1 MKLVPIKIFGR
12 EGNVKYFGTDE
23 DVLIPDT
30 YEEKDEELRGVWVS
44 TVANIDIPKMKLDD
58 NGKVTEEGVKE
69 YKEYLLSII
78 KTVKEYNM
86 NTVVFQVRPVND
98 ALYDSEMN
106 PWSNVLTGVEG
117 LYPGFDPF
125 GYFMEEAK
133 KANISVH
140 AWINPYRAG
149 RVDIFQIMKDDRPM
163 TKEEWIE
170 TLAPNNFARLHP
182 ECTILTKQNKL
193 LLDPANEMVREFV
206 SDSIVEIA
214 SKYDVKAVHIDDYF
228 YPYEYIDDPY
238 EEEKA
243 TAAGFEK
250 ISDFRRH
257 NVDLMIELI
266 HNKLAKLPRKV
277 EFGISPF
284 GIYRTDSKQFA
295 EDDKDN
301 EKAWELGSNNGAGC
315 STNYANLYADVFKW
329 MDEGWI
335 DYVAPQDYFDFEN
348 SKIDEEGKVSCLVK
362 YADLIK
368 WWSWAAKITNCKLY
382 IGQAIYRVG
391 GDGLWNNPEEIPNQL
406 KYNSLFENISGTIF
420 FTYHDFTNTE
430 REALVETRKI
440 LKTMWKNEVKD
451 K

>member
-23 DVLIPDT
+23 DVLIPEK
-30 YEEKDEELRGVWVS
+30 YEEKEEELRGVWVS
-44 TVANIDIPKMKLDD
+44 TVANIDIPKMKLNE
-58 NGKVTEEGVKE
+58 NGAVTLEGIKE
-69 YKEYLLSII
+69 YKDYLLSII
-78 KTVKEYNM
+78 NKVKEYNM

-98 ALYDSEMN
+98 ALYESKMN

-117 LYPGFDPF
+117 LNPGFDPF

-149 RVDIFQIMKDDRPM
+149 RVDIHSIMKDDRPM

-193 LLDPANEMVREFV
+193 LLDPANELVREFV
-206 SDSIVEIA
+206 SDSIIEIA

-228 YPYEYIDDPY
+228 YPYEYIDDPD
-238 EEEKA
+238 EVEKA
-243 TAAGFEK
+243 KAVGFEK
-250 ISDFRRH
+250 ISDFRRY

-266 HNKLAKLPRKV
+266 HNKLAKLDRKV

-284 GIYRTDSKQFA
+284 GIYRTDIKYFK

-301 EKAWELGSNNGAGC
+301 EKAWELGSNNASGC
-315 STNYANLYADVFKW
+315 TTNYANLYADVFKW
-329 MDEGWI
+329 MEKGWI
-335 DYVAPQDYFDFEN
+335 DYVVPQDYFDFEN
-348 SKIDEEGKVSCLVK
+348 SKVDEDGNVSCLVK

-368 WWSWAAKITNCKLY
+368 WWSWAAKVTNCKLY

-391 GDGLWNNPEEIPNQL
+391 GEGLWQNPEEIPNQL
-406 KYNSLFENISGTIF
+406 KYNNLFENIDGTVF
-420 FTYHDFTNTE
+420 FTYHDFTNNE
-430 REALVETRKI
+430 REVLVKTREI
-440 LKTMWKNEVKD
+440 LKTMWTKEVKD

>member
-1 MKLVPIKIFGR
+1 MKLVPIKIYGR
-12 EGNVKYFGTDE
+12 DGNITYFGSDE
-23 DVLIPDT
+23 EVLIPET
-30 YEEKDEELRGVWVS
+30 YQEKEEELRGVWVS
-44 TVANIDIPKMKLDD
+44 TVANIDIPKMKLSE
-58 NGKVTEEGVKE
+58 NGEVTEEGIKE

-78 KTVKEYNM
+78 EKVKEYKM

-98 ALYDSEMN
+98 ALYQSEMN

-133 KANISVH
+133 KANIAVH

-149 RVDIFQIMKDDRPM
+149 RVDIFSIEKDGRPM

-193 LLDPANEMVREFV
+193 LLDPANEVVREFV
-206 SDSIVEIA
+206 SDSIIEIA
-214 SKYDVKAVHIDDYF
+214 TKYDVKAVHIDDYF
-228 YPYEYIDDPY
+228 YPYEYIADPL

-243 TAAGFEK
+243 KAAGFEK
-250 ISDFRRH
+250 ISDFRRY

-266 HNKLAKLPRKV
+266 HNKLAKLERKV

-284 GIYRTDSKQFA
+284 GIYRTDSKYFA
-295 EDDKDN
+295 LDDKDN
-301 EKAWELGSNNGAGC
+301 EKAWEKGSNNAAGC
-315 STNYANLYADVFKW
+315 TTNYANLYADVYKW
-329 MDEGWI
+329 MEEGWI
-335 DYVAPQDYFDFEN
+335 DYVVPQDYFDFDSSKVDEN
-348 SKIDEEGKVSCLVK
+348 GKVTCLVK

-368 WWSWAAKITNCKLY
+368 WWSWAAEVTNCKLY
-382 IGQAIYRVG
+382 IGQALYHVG
-391 GDGLWNNPEEIPNQL
+391 GDGAWSNPEEIPNQL
-406 KYNSLFENISGTIF
+406 KYNNLFENVSGTVF
-420 FTYHDFTNTE
+420 FTYHDFVNKDK
-430 REALVETRKI
+430 EALVKTREI
-440 LKTMWKNEVKD
+440 LKTMWTKEVKD

>member
-23 DVLIPDT
+23 DVLIPEK
-30 YEEKDEELRGVWVS
+30 YEEKEEELRGVWVS
-44 TVANIDIPKMKLDD
+44 TVANIDIPKMKLDE
-58 NGKVTEEGVKE
+58 NGQVTEEGIKE

-78 KTVKEYNM
+78 NKVKEYNM

-98 ALYDSEMN
+98 ALYESEMN

-149 RVDIFQIMKDDRPM
+149 RVDIFSVMKDDKPM

-206 SDSIVEIA
+206 SDAIIEIA

-228 YPYEYIDDPY
+228 YPYEYIADPD
-238 EEEKA
+238 EVEKA
-243 TAAGFEK
+243 KAVGFEK
-250 ISDFRRH
+250 ISDFRRY

-266 HNKLAKLPRKV
+266 HNKLAKLDRKV

-284 GIYRTDSKQFA
+284 GIYRTDSKYFA

-301 EKAWELGSNNGAGC
+301 EKAWELGSNNAAGC
-315 STNYANLYADVFKW
+315 TTNYANLYADVFKW
-329 MDEGWI
+329 MEKGWI

-348 SKIDEEGKVSCLVK
+348 SKVDEEGKVSCVVK

-368 WWSWAAKITNCKLY
+368 WWSWAAKVTNCKLY

-391 GDGLWNNPEEIPNQL
+391 GEGTWQNPEEIPNQL
-406 KYNSLFENISGTIF
+406 KYNNLFENIDGTIF
-420 FTYHDFTNTE
+420 FTYHDFLNNDKE
-430 REALVETRKI
+430 PLVEMRKI
-440 LKTMWKNEVKD
+440 LKTMWTKEVKD

>member
-12 EGNVKYFGTDE
+12 EGNVKYFGTNE
-23 DVLIPDT
+23 DVLIPEK
-30 YEEKDEELRGVWVS
+30 YEEKEEELRGVWVS
-44 TVANIDIPKMKLDD
+44 TVANIDIPKMKLNE
-58 NGKVTEEGVKE
+58 NGEVTLEGIKE

-78 KTVKEYNM
+78 NKVKEYNM

-98 ALYDSEMN
+98 ALYESEMN

-117 LYPGFDPF
+117 LNPGFDPF

-149 RVDIFQIMKDDRPM
+149 RVDIHSIVKDDRPM

-193 LLDPANEMVREFV
+193 LLDPANELVREFV
-206 SDSIVEIA
+206 SDSIIEIA

-228 YPYEYIDDPY
+228 YPYEYIDDPD
-238 EEEKA
+238 EVEKA
-243 TAAGFEK
+243 KAVGFEK
-250 ISDFRRH
+250 ISDFRRY

-266 HNKLAKLPRKV
+266 HNKLAKLDRKV

-284 GIYRTDSKQFA
+284 GIYRTDIKHFKD
-295 EDDKDN
+295 DDKDN
-301 EKAWELGSNNGAGC
+301 EKAWELGSNNASGC
-315 STNYANLYADVFKW
+315 TTNYANLYADVFKW
-329 MDEGWI
+329 MEKGWI
-335 DYVAPQDYFDFEN
+335 DYVVPQDYFDFEN
-348 SKIDEEGKVSCLVK
+348 SKVDEDGNVSCLVK

-368 WWSWAAKITNCKLY
+368 WWSWAAKVTNCKLY

-391 GDGLWNNPEEIPNQL
+391 GEGLWQNPEEIPNQL
-406 KYNSLFENISGTIF
+406 KYNNLFENIDGTVF
-420 FTYHDFTNTE
+420 FTYHDFTNNE
-430 REALVETRKI
+430 REVLVKTREI
-440 LKTMWKNEVKD
+440 LKTMWTKEVKD

>member
-23 DVLIPDT
+23 DVLIPEK
-30 YEEKDEELRGVWVS
+30 YEEKEEELRGVWVS
-44 TVANIDIPKMKLDD
+44 TVANIDIPKMKLNE
-58 NGKVTEEGVKE
+58 NGEVTEEGIKE
-69 YKEYLLSII
+69 YKDYLLSII
-78 KTVKEYNM
+78 NKVKEYNM

-98 ALYDSEMN
+98 ALYESKMN
-106 PWSNVLTGVEG
+106 PWSSVLTGVEG
-117 LYPGFDPF
+117 LNPGFDPF

-133 KANISVH
+133 KANITVH

-149 RVDIFQIMKDDRPM
+149 RVDIHSIMKDDRPM

-193 LLDPANEMVREFV
+193 LLDPANELVREFV
-206 SDSIVEIA
+206 SDSIIEIA

-228 YPYEYIDDPY
+228 YPYEYIDDPD

-243 TAAGFEK
+243 KAVGFEK
-250 ISDFRRH
+250 ISDFRRY

-266 HNKLAKLPRKV
+266 HNKLAKLDRKV

-284 GIYRTDSKQFA
+284 GIYRTDIKYFK

-301 EKAWELGSNNGAGC
+301 EKAWELGSNNASGC
-315 STNYANLYADVFKW
+315 TTNYANLYADVFKW
-329 MDEGWI
+329 MEEGWI
-335 DYVAPQDYFDFEN
+335 DYVVPQDYFDFEN
-348 SKIDEEGKVSCLVK
+348 SKVDEEGNVTCLVK

-391 GDGLWNNPEEIPNQL
+391 GEGAWQNPEEIPNQL
-406 KYNSLFENISGTIF
+406 KYNNLFDNISGTVF
-420 FTYHDFTNTE
+420 FTYHDFLNTE
-430 REALVETRKI
+430 KDVLVKTREI
-440 LKTMWKNEVKD
+440 LKTMWTKEVKE

>member
-1 MKLVPIKIFGR
+1 
-12 EGNVKYFGTDE
+12 
-23 DVLIPDT
+23 
-30 YEEKDEELRGVWVS
+30 
-44 TVANIDIPKMKLDD
+44 MKLDD

-284 GIYRTDSKQFA
+284 GIYRTDSKQFD

>member
-30 YEEKDEELRGVWVS
+30 YEECEEELRGVWVS
-44 TVANIDIPKMKLDD
+44 TVANIDIPKMKLDED
-58 NGKVTEEGVKE
+58 GKVTEEGIKE

-78 KTVKEYNM
+78 NTVKEYKM

-193 LLDPANEMVREFV
+193 LLDPAM
-206 SDSIVEIA
+206 
-214 SKYDVKAVHIDDYF
+214 
-228 YPYEYIDDPY
+228 
-238 EEEKA
+238 
-243 TAAGFEK
+243 
-250 ISDFRRH
+250 
-257 NVDLMIELI
+257 
-266 HNKLAKLPRKV
+266 
-277 EFGISPF
+277 
-284 GIYRTDSKQFA
+284 
-295 EDDKDN
+295 
-301 EKAWELGSNNGAGC
+301 
-315 STNYANLYADVFKW
+315 NL
-329 MDEGWI
+329 
-335 DYVAPQDYFDFEN
+335 
-348 SKIDEEGKVSCLVK
+348 
-362 YADLIK
+362 
-368 WWSWAAKITNCKLY
+368 
-382 IGQAIYRVG
+382 
-391 GDGLWNNPEEIPNQL
+391 
-406 KYNSLFENISGTIF
+406 
-420 FTYHDFTNTE
+420 
-430 REALVETRKI
+430 
-440 LKTMWKNEVKD
+440 
-451 K
+451 

>member
-12 EGNVKYFGTDE
+12 EGNVKYYGTDE